1 MTKSTKISLAEM
13 IQQIE
18 KTLNTMKMGIDQYEN
33 SSHDQSQKDAGLR
46 NAVVF
51 GRAVTNSLQKLRGTE
66 VGREDF
72 DAWYTPWQKKLKEDP
87 GFKFLYQLRSQ
98 ILKEGIL
105 KTSSGV
111 RINHLN
117 TSDAYELMKKAPFNV
132 KSMFIGDAYG
142 QSGFK
147 VILPDGSVEKYYIE
161 LPDCINVENV
171 LEIND
176 VPHYKGYYNN
186 EVNNTATLLDYYYKF
201 LCTMVTDAKLKFL
214 IMKK

>member
-1 MTKSTKISLAEM
+1 M

-87 GFKFLYQLRSQ
+87 GFKFLYKLRSQ

-105 KTSSGV
+105 KTSSGIK
-111 RINHLN
+111 INHLN
-117 TSDAYELMKKAPFNV
+117 LVYS
-132 KSMFIGDAYG
+132 SSIFI
-142 QSGFK
+142 SSC
-147 VILPDGSVEKYYIE
+147 L
-161 LPDCINVENV
+161 
-171 LEIND
+171 
-176 VPHYKGYYNN
+176 
-186 EVNNTATLLDYYYKF
+186 VNFIDSSSFSCNF
-201 LCTMVTDAKLKFL
+201 
-214 IMKK
+214 ISSS

>member
-1 MTKSTKISLAEM
+1 M

-46 NAVVF
+46 DAVVF

-66 VGREDF
+66 VGREEF

-87 GFKFLYQLRSQ
+87 GFKFLYKLRSQ

-105 KTSSGV
+105 KTSSGIQ
-111 RINHLN
+111 INHLN
-117 TSDAYELMKKAPFNV
+117 TSNVYELMKKAPFNV
-132 KSMFIGDAYG
+132 KSTFIGDAYG
-142 QSGFK
+142 RSGFE
-147 VILPDGSVEKYYIE
+147 VILPDGSIEKYYIE
-161 LPDCINVENV
+161 LPDCIDVETS
-171 LEIND
+171 LEINK

-186 EVNNTATLLDYYYKF
+186 KITNTTTLLDYYYKF
-201 LCTMVTDAKLKFL
+201 LYTMVADAKLKFL
-214 IMKK
+214 MK

>member
-1 MTKSTKISLAEM
+1 MSTKVSLVQM

-18 KTLNTMKMGIDQYEN
+18 MTLNTMKMGIDLYKN
-33 SSHDQSQKDAGLR
+33 SRNDQLKRDAGIR
-46 NAVVF
+46 DAVVF

-66 VGREDF
+66 LGKDEF
-72 DAWYTPWQKKLKEDP
+72 DDWYKPWQTKLEEDK
-87 GFKFLYQLRSQ
+87 GFKFLYKLRSQ

-105 KTSSGV
+105 KASSGV
-111 RINHLN
+111 QINHLN
-117 TSDAYELMKKAPFNV
+117 TDDAYKLMKKAPFNV

-142 QSGFK
+142 RSGFE

-161 LPDCINVENV
+161 LPDYINVENI

-176 VPHYKGYYNN
+176 IPHYKGYYNN
-186 EVNNTATLLDYYYKF
+186 EVNDTATLLDYYYKF
-201 LCTMVTDAKLKFL
+201 LCIMVADAKLKFL